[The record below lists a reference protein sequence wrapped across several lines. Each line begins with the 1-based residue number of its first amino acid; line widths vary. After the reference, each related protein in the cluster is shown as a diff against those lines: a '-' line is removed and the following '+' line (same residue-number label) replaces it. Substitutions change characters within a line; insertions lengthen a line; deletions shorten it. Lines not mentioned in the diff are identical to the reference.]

1 MKKIKKVAT
10 LYVYDYTSS
19 SNMGQGGFSNDR
31 ELKAFVAP
39 DDDFMTSLFE
49 EFEGGDGAWG
59 DFDEFDSRD
68 DDGGFEK
75 WELKKILKL
84 TQEGLESL
92 GMDLKDFKKNVKTPL
107 EDLSFEDFEIEYFDE
122 AAYNKLFFD
131 AKSIV
136 EPFKDLDNNQLDS
149 LIQALESFKK

>member
-1 MKKIKKVAT
+1 MEKTKKVAT

-19 SNMGQGGFSNDR
+19 SNMGSGGFHNNK
-31 ELKAFVAP
+31 ELKAFVAT

-75 WELKKILKL
+75 WELKATLGLTPDRLK
-84 TQEGLESL
+84 SL
-92 GMDLKDFKKNVKTPL
+92 GMDLEDFEKNVKTQL
-107 EDLSFEDFEIEYFDE
+107 EDLSIEDFEIEYFE
-122 AAYNKLFFD
+122 ESQYNNLFFD
-131 AKSIV
+131 AKSLI
-136 EPFKDLDNNQLDS
+136 EPFRDLSNDQLNS
-149 LIQALESFKK
+149 LIEALVDLRK

>member
-1 MKKIKKVAT
+1 MKKPKKVAT

-39 DDDFMTSLFE
+39 NDDFMTSIFETFE
-49 EFEGGDGAWG
+49 EDGWG
-59 DFDEFDSRD
+59 DYDEFEERD
-68 DDGGFEK
+68 DDGGFTK

-84 TQEGLESL
+84 TQEGLEDL
-92 GMDLKDFKKNVKTPL
+92 GMNLEDFKKNVKTPL
-107 EDLSFEDFEIEYFDE
+107 KNLSFEDFEIEYFDE

-136 EPFKDLDNNQLDS
+136 EPFKDLDNDQLDS
-149 LIQALESFKK
+149 LIKALEFRKK

>member
-1 MKKIKKVAT
+1 MEKTKKVAT

-19 SNMGQGGFSNDR
+19 SNMGSGGFSNDK
-31 ELKAFVAP
+31 ELKAFVAT

-75 WELKKILKL
+75 WELKATLGLTPDRLK
-84 TQEGLESL
+84 SL
-92 GMDLKDFKKNVKTPL
+92 GMDLEDFEKNVKTPL
-107 EDLSFEDFEIEYFDE
+107 EDLYLEDFEIEYFE
-122 AAYNKLFFD
+122 ESQYNNLFFD
-131 AKSIV
+131 AKSLI
-136 EPFKDLDNNQLDS
+136 EPFRDLSNDQLNS
-149 LIQALESFKK
+149 LIEALVDLRK

>member
-1 MKKIKKVAT
+1 MKKPKKVAT

-39 DDDFMTSLFE
+39 NDDFMTSIFETFE
-49 EFEGGDGAWG
+49 EDGWG
-59 DFDEFDSRD
+59 DYDEFEERD
-68 DDGGFEK
+68 DDGGFTK

-84 TQEGLESL
+84 TQEGLEGL
-92 GMDLKDFKKNVKTPL
+92 GMNLEDFKKNVKTPL
-107 EDLSFEDFEIEYFDE
+107 EDLSIDDFEIEYFDE
-122 AAYNKLFFD
+122 AEYNKLFFD

-136 EPFKDLDNNQLDS
+136 EPFKDLDNDQLDS
-149 LIQALESFKK
+149 LIKALESLKK

>member
-19 SNMGQGGFSNDR
+19 SNMGQAGFSNDR

-39 DDDFMTSLFE
+39 DDDFMTSIFE
-49 EFEGGDGAWG
+49 TFKGGDGAWG

>member
-1 MKKIKKVAT
+1 MTKTKKVAT

-19 SNMGQGGFSNDR
+19 SNMGSGGFSNDR
-31 ELKAFVAP
+31 GLEAFVAP

-49 EFEGGDGAWG
+49 EFKSGDSAWG
-59 DFDEFDSRD
+59 DFDEFEDRD

-92 GMDLKDFKKNVKTPL
+92 GMDLEDFKKNVKTPL
-107 EDLSFEDFEIEYFDE
+107 EDLSMNDFEIEYFDKSQ
-122 AAYNKLFFD
+122 YNNLFFD
-131 AKSIV
+131 AKSLIK
-136 EPFKDLDNNQLDS
+136 PFSDLSNDQLDS
-149 LIQALESFKK
+149 LIQALVDLRK